1 MLDKTITFLYNF
13 DIIGPN
19 PKLYIF
25 NKERYQSV
33 FSLVISLVILI
44 LSIAFIL
51 YSLID
56 YIKNDRPNV
65 VYSKSND
72 ENEERKIFLKDT
84 LIMFQLTNFSTLKKL
99 NESVAY
105 FEGEYEAIYDNA
117 TSENF
122 KLNVK
127 KCKLG
132 ENLNSKYE
140 KLINEKFSTLS
151 HDYERQDKNIE
162 DFYCISSEN
171 SQISMFYF
179 PNIGF
184 IEYDN

>member
-44 LSIAFIL
+44 ISIAFIL

-72 ENEERKIFLKDT
+72 ENEERKIF
-84 LIMFQLTNFSTLKKL
+84 
-99 NESVAY
+99 
-105 FEGEYEAIYDNA
+105 
-117 TSENF
+117 
-122 KLNVK
+122 
-127 KCKLG
+127 
-132 ENLNSKYE
+132 
-140 KLINEKFSTLS
+140 
-151 HDYERQDKNIE
+151 
-162 DFYCISSEN
+162 
-171 SQISMFYF
+171 
-179 PNIGF
+179 
-184 IEYDN
+184 